1 MTTFDTTQIIDMYD
15 STDAAMLPADGQ
27 RFAGYVNGRYAN
39 VPAIRARFPKA
50 RVFGIDVLGDAWTS
64 ARVADWEPGNF
75 GGQDPARLR
84 DFIARREEYKPH
96 TATLYCDRFDLPKA
110 EEILAGLWHV
120 VWISTLD
127 GTDMTGQR
135 TAAGNLIVA
144 TQVRGGM
151 HADYDTSATLASW
164 R

>member
-1 MTTFDTTQIIDMYD
+1 MTTFDTTQIVEMYD
-15 STDAAMLPADGQ
+15 STDVALLPDAERYAA
-27 RFAGYVNGRYAN
+27 YVNGRYAN
-39 VPAIRARFPKA
+39 HAAVVSRFPRA
-50 RVFGIDVLGDAWTS
+50 RVFGIDVLGDS
-64 ARVADWEPGNF
+64 PQLARVADWEPGNF

-84 DFIARREEYKPH
+84 EFIAKREEYKPH
-96 TATLYCDRFDLPKA
+96 TATLYCDRFDLAKA

-144 TQVRGGM
+144 SQVRGGV
-151 HADYDTSATLASW
+151 HADYDTSTTLASW